1 MSDARGDFFSDTG
14 EDQATSDD
22 RSDFFTSGEIAPRK
36 KQQGITTADELLHR
50 ETARQ
55 VVGTG
60 ASIAGGFREMY
71 DLIRGKSIAET
82 NKRQKEFVSNTLRS
96 LGLEPSSEVEKKI
109 SGATQAGLASP
120 VNPLNWPGMITDEM
134 ARAAVGPSSWERSM
148 HQRWQETG
156 GQEGLPSNEGPSQ
169 VFGPSAAPIISG
181 GLQFA
186 SGVAPMVGAVRAPP
200 RPAPS
205 PDIAPSA
212 PMETAD
218 IAAPS
223 ELQLAPTEP
232 RAIAAVTPSEAPT
245 EPLTVSS
252 APRPAAFEP
261 QDIPGK
267 PGVRVDTEPVEGGLP
282 KTAAGPRADILK
294 RVGLDTARDSAISG
308 DANASAT
315 DYQMSK
321 FDEPAGIQAKAQF
334 EAERA
339 ALQNHAENIVKQ
351 TGGTLGMDEDTLHAR
366 GQTIAKPFDDLRT
379 WFDQQTK
386 RLYGEAEARSGGAP
400 VTNLESVDA
409 LLKSPKFRNSL
420 LAKDQGSLL
429 NAVESQLEEFRK
441 GNPQGFTPSSAE
453 EVRQWLNQIWTN
465 DNARAVGQLK
475 DAIDTD
481 VLKGAGEDIYRPARA
496 IVQQRKA
503 TLDNPKG
510 IASLMDADPQSPVNR
525 VTPHVKV
532 ADTLMRL
539 DPAQFENVVKTLREM
554 PEELQPQAQA
564 ALSELR
570 AHFANKLLDAG
581 SSTAIQWNAPA
592 VGKVLKTNSSK
603 LQMLFADDPQAMQA
617 IQDLDSAGRILRVD
631 TSYPGAAAQAA
642 NAMKRGF
649 MSRAVQHVSGKAGAA
664 VGSIFGPL
672 GAAAGAAAGESVGGK
687 LGASMAE
694 KAAMN
699 QWRNKIT
706 KLSEVTPP

>member
-1 MSDARGDFFSDTG
+1 MSDPTLDFLSSGGDSAPAASGDATFDFLSSGG
-14 EDQATSDD
+14 ESLKEPA
-22 RSDFFTSGEIAPRK
+22 K
-36 KQQGITTADELLHR
+36 KGYLTADELLHR

-55 VVGTG
+55 IVGTG

-71 DLIRGKSIAET
+71 DLIRGRSIAET
-82 NKRQKEFVSNTLRS
+82 NKRQKEFVSDTLKS
-96 LGLEPSSEVEKKI
+96 LGLEPGSEVEKQV
-109 SGATQAGLASP
+109 SGATQTGLASP

-134 ARAAVGPSSWERSM
+134 ARQVTKPSYTE
-148 HQRWQETG
+148 QQL
-156 GQEGLPSNEGPSQ
+156 QQQGLDVAPSQ
-169 VFGPSAAPIISG
+169 VLGPAVAPIISG

-186 SGVAPMVGAVRAPP
+186 SGVAPMVGAMRAPP

-205 PDIAPSA
+205 PEASPFEPLQEGPATEPAAVSTAPEKPTSGA
-212 PMETAD
+212 P
-218 IAAPS
+218 AAPP
-223 ELQLAPTEP
+223 E
-232 RAIAAVTPSEAPT
+232 
-245 EPLTVSS
+245 
-252 APRPAAFEP
+252 
-261 QDIPGK
+261 IPGK
-267 PGVRVDTEPVEGGLP
+267 PGVSIDTEPVEGGLP
-282 KTAAGPRADILK
+282 DTAAGPRAEILK

-334 EAERA
+334 ESERA

-465 DNARAVGQLK
+465 DNAKAVGQLK

-581 SSTAIQWNAPA
+581 SSTAVQWNAPA

-603 LQMLFADDPQAMQA
+603 LQMLFADDPQALQA

-694 KAAMN
+694 KAAVN